1 MWFYYQSLQLVCT
14 QECRIKAMTIAQEW
28 GCRINM
34 KNIDP
39 LTGLTWEEIDALPVG
54 TEPSNVEKYI
64 AASGQQGRSLAEL
77 DFTNS
82 GLGEKEIND
91 FFKSFDD

>member
-1 MWFYYQSLQLVCT
+1 
-14 QECRIKAMTIAQEW
+14 MTIAQEW

-39 LTGLTWEEIDALPVG
+39 LTGLTWEEIDALPVETG
-54 TEPSNVEKYI
+54 PSNVERYI
-64 AASGQQGRSLAEL
+64 AASGQQGRPLAALE
-77 DFTNS
+77 FTNS
-82 GLGEKEIND
+82 GLDEEEIND

>member
-1 MWFYYQSLQLVCT
+1 
-14 QECRIKAMTIAQEW
+14 MTIAQEW
-28 GCRINM
+28 GCRVNM
-34 KNIDP
+34 QNIDP

-54 TEPSNVEKYI
+54 TESNVEKFI
-64 AASGQQGRSLAEL
+64 VNSGQQGRSLAEL